1 MRPFKRG
8 LVCGKVS
15 VSEPQTKP
23 RLNGSLFIALL
34 EERWCRSL
42 ATVISTKTDR
52 PFSMIKPGISAE
64 FSTNLLKATQLDRQ
78 NLN

>member
-15 VSEPQTKP
+15 DSEPQTKP

-34 EERWCRSL
+34 EVT
-42 ATVISTKTDR
+42 AIV
-52 PFSMIKPGISAE
+52 
-64 FSTNLLKATQLDRQ
+64 LD
-78 NLN
+78 LG